1 MKRKILT
8 LLMIFVEAS
17 QDETWTNG
25 PCVRLSES
33 FRLIF
38 DVTDMML
45 RKLDSIEKW
54 LFCHMLYVVY
64 SRAFYGLVRPRPGH
78 LGDEVSQIK
87 NVDERFTFMFYKR
100 NINENFRGVNFGS
113 LGL

>member
-1 MKRKILT
+1 
-8 LLMIFVEAS
+8 MIFVEAS
-17 QDETWTNG
+17 EECEDETWTMCSVQWKL
-25 PCVRLSES
+25 P
-33 FRLIF
+33 F
-38 DVTDMML
+38 DIWRDRHDASKAWFDPKVAFL
-45 RKLDSIEKW
+45 P
-54 LFCHMLYVVY
+54 YVVY